1 MAWGIRAGSDT
12 APTRYYVAPGEPA
25 SRLPAGFR
33 VLRRAERGE
42 NGRRRVVI
50 LARRTGISFV
60 TPWLAVGGAIR
71 GEDDVRE
78 LLDAGVSHV
87 INCQVKVDD
96 APLLGGRLDYLSNP
110 AMDDHE
116 PKPAGWF
123 LCAVDYVRRDREDSD
138 ARVLVHCTEGRARAP
153 AIAYAILRASGYSGD
168 QAERAVLAARPTA
181 QVRYFQDS
189 AVRGDWPGD
198 QAGAGPGRAS

>member
-60 TPWLAVGGAIR
+60 TPWLACG
-71 GEDDVRE
+71 
-78 LLDAGVSHV
+78 L
-87 INCQVKVDD
+87 
-96 APLLGGRLDYLSNP
+96 Y
-110 AMDDHE
+110 
-116 PKPAGWF
+116 
-123 LCAVDYVRRDREDSD
+123 
-138 ARVLVHCTEGRARAP
+138 VLVAVMWLIPDRRIEKTLAR
-153 AIAYAILRASGYSGD
+153 
-168 QAERAVLAARPTA
+168 
-181 QVRYFQDS
+181 
-189 AVRGDWPGD
+189 
-198 QAGAGPGRAS
+198 